1 MKSRLTC
8 LSLALFAAASLSSR
22 AELPPEKLLPADTIA
37 VFTVPDMDRAGSQI
51 GDSAMNRLWKDPSMK
66 AFADKLGNK
75 FREDVLTPIERE
87 LGVKFGDYSD
97 LARGQVT
104 MAITQNG
111 WKGGKEGSPGAVL
124 IVDAKGQADALKKT
138 IADLRKKWADGGKQ
152 MKSEKIRDA
161 EFTILVNAGEELG
174 KSLDKAFPGAK
185 AAREAAGGGAAP
197 GAKSELLIGQSGSL
211 LLIGNRRGDL
221 EKILAR
227 QSGGSAPALGEQ
239 PLYEANHAA
248 HFRNATM
255 YGWVNART
263 LVELLTKAITDRVPA
278 DDANPLG
285 LQPQNAITA
294 LGFAGLR
301 TVAFNLNQSKE
312 GTFVQFFL
320 GVPEAERR
328 GLIKL
333 LVVDR
338 KDAAPPAFVPGDV
351 TKFARIRLDGQKFWA
366 TIEEMVNELS
376 PQLGALMQL
385 GVANAGKDKD
395 PNFDFKKNV
404 IGNLGTDILMLQKAP
419 RSAKLADLDSPP
431 QIFLIGSPKPEELSS
446 ALRTAVGSFTEMKER
461 ELLGRKVYS
470 VELPAQF
477 GPDGKPVQRSLTFA
491 ASGGYLAV
499 TFDTPMLEDYLRSSE
514 SKLRPLSETGGL
526 ADAAQMVGGTGTGWF
541 GYENESETLRILM
554 DALKQDPDYLSKMF
568 SVPGVPLPAAGA
580 KGFKDWFDF
589 TLLPTFDKVA
599 KYFHFTVQSANADAT
614 GISFKTFVPTPPGVK

>member
-1 MKSRLTC
+1 MKNL
-8 LSLALFAAASLSSR
+8 LASAFIAALAFATLSSR

-37 VFTVPDMDRAGSQI
+37 VFTVPDMDRASAQI
-51 GDSAMNRLWKDPSMK
+51 GDSAMNRLWKDPAMK

-75 FREDVLTPIERE
+75 FRDDVLAPLERE
-87 LGVKFGDYSD
+87 LGVKFGDYSE
-97 LARGQVT
+97 LAHGQVT

-111 WKGGKEGSPGAVL
+111 WKGGKEGSPGAL
-124 IVDAKGQADALKKT
+124 FIVDAKGKSDALKKT
-138 IADLRKKWADGGKQ
+138 IADLRKKWADSGKQ

-161 EFTILVNAGEELG
+161 EFTTLVNAGEELG
-174 KSLDKAFPGAK
+174 KSLGKAFPGAK
-185 AAREAAGGGAAP
+185 AAADAAGGG
-197 GAKSELLIGQSGSL
+197 GAKEKSELLIGQSGSL
-211 LLIGNRRGDL
+211 LLIGNSRGDI

-227 QSGGSAPALGEQ
+227 QSGGSAPALAEQ

-248 HFRNATM
+248 HFRDAAM

-263 LVELLTKAITDRVPA
+263 LVELITKAITDRVPA

-285 LQPQNAITA
+285 LKPQNAITA

-312 GTFVQFFL
+312 GTLVQFFL

-328 GLIKL
+328 GLFKL
-333 LVVDR
+333 LVVDK
-338 KDAAPPAFVPGDV
+338 KDSAPPAFVPGDV
-351 TKFARIRLDGQKFWA
+351 TKFGRIRLDGQKFYA
-366 TIEEMVNELS
+366 TIEEMVNEMS

-404 IGNLGTDILMLQKAP
+404 IANLGNDIVVLQKAP
-419 RSAKLADLDSPP
+419 RSAKLADLISPP
-431 QIFLIGSPKPEELSS
+431 QLFLIGSPKPEELSA
-446 ALRTAVGSFTEMKER
+446 ALRTAVGSFVAPKER

-470 VELPAQF
+470 VELPPTF
-477 GPDGKPVQRSLTFA
+477 GPDGKPVQKNLSFT
-491 ASGGYLAV
+491 ASGGYLAI
-499 TFDTPMLEDYLRSSE
+499 TMDTPMLEDYLRSSE

-526 ADAAQMVGGTGTGWF
+526 AEAAQKVGGTGTGWF

-554 DALKQDPDYLSKMF
+554 DALKQDPDYLSKLF
-568 SVPGVPLPAAGA
+568 TLPGVPLPTAGA

-599 KYFHFTVQSANADAT
+599 KYFNFTVQSANAGAD
-614 GISFKTFVPTPPGVK
+614 GISFKTFVPTPPGAK